1 LALLPLE
8 LLGNRP
14 AHAYLLT
21 GPDQARLGQAVLQ
34 LAQALNCQ
42 DLLADGPCGR
52 CRACDE
58 IARGVFADVSVAAQ
72 PTLKLSEVKT
82 RLAMAAE
89 RPLVGRRRVVVL
101 DGVPQMSREAQNA
114 LLKTLEEPPRGS
126 VLILTALRTDGI
138 LPTVLSRC
146 RTLQVP
152 AAGRGAIAD
161 SLEPPSGDARDRL
174 FAALAAGDDSV
185 AAQAFAARDDLPNLR
200 ADAVQFIA
208 GAIGTR
214 RLPPLELVARHE
226 GRLGGN
232 EAANIWFGCVSA
244 ALQGIIAKAAGRGG
258 DIAAAFGPGEWHE
271 LGAIEALAAARLA
284 VLLQAVRRAVD
295 SHASARLA
303 LEAALLSLDDEGV

>member
-1 LALLPLE
+1 MALLPLE

-21 GPDQARLGQAVLQ
+21 GPDQARLGRAALQ

-42 DLLADGPCGR
+42 NPGTEGPCGC

-58 IARGVFADVSVAAQ
+58 TARGVFADVSVADQ

-114 LLKTLEEPPRGS
+114 LLKTLEEPPPGS

-146 RTLQVP
+146 RALQVP
-152 AAGRGAIAD
+152 AAGRAEIVAG
-161 SLEPPSGDARDRL
+161 LEPPGLEARDRL
-174 FAALAAGDDSV
+174 FAALAAGDDST
-185 AAQAFAARDDLPNLR
+185 AAQAFAARDDLPHLR
-200 ADAVQFIA
+200 ADAVQFTG

-226 GRLGGN
+226 GRFGGN
-232 EAANIWFGCVSA
+232 EAANAWFGCVAA
-244 ALQGIIAKAAGRGG
+244 ALQGILANAAGRGS
-258 DIAAAFGPGEWHE
+258 DVAEAFGPAEWHE
-271 LGAIEALAAARLA
+271 LEGIEPLAAARLA